1 MTHRFG
7 WKPDLPD
14 HRDHI
19 YSAPIFLVLPPHVD
33 LRPGCPPVYD
43 QGQLGSCTAQAI
55 AAALEFD
62 QMKQG
67 EQAFTPSRL
76 FIYYNER
83 WAEGTVDSDAGAA
96 IRDGIKSVNKQGACN
111 ETEWTYD
118 ISQFAIHPPTACYKD
133 ALNYRS
139 VSYQRVMRSLRQMKA
154 CLASGFPFVIGISV
168 YSSFE
173 SDQVAATGIV
183 PMPQHNEDL
192 LGGHC
197 MLVVG
202 YDDAKQAF
210 LVRNSWG
217 TEWAGPMHGHCYLS
231 YAYLLD
237 PSLSSDF
244 WVIRSVE

>member
-1 MTHRFG
+1 MPYYHG
-7 WKPDLPD
+7 WKPDIPD

-19 YSAPIFLVLPPHVD
+19 YSAPFFLILPPHVD
-33 LRPGCPPVYD
+33 LRPGCPPIYD
-43 QGQLGSCTAQAI
+43 QGQLGSCTANAI

-83 WAEGTVDSDAGAA
+83 WAEGTIDSDSGAA

-111 ETEWTYD
+111 ETEWPYD
-118 ISQFAIHPPTACYKD
+118 ITQFTIQPPTSCYSD
-133 ALNYRS
+133 ALKYRS

-202 YDDAKQAF
+202 YDDTKQAF
-210 LVRNSWG
+210 TTRNSWG
-217 TEWAGPMHGHCYLS
+217 AWGDAGYCYLP

-237 PSLSSDF
+237 SSLSSDF
-244 WVIRSVE
+244 WTIRSVE